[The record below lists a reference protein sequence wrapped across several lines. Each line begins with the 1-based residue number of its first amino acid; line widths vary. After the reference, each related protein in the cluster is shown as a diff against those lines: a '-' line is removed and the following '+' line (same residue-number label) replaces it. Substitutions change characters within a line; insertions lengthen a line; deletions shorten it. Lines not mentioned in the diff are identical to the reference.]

1 MGEAECI
8 ALALEEECDDLVG
21 VVGGGYGLERDGG
34 FMVLASCVHEPI
46 PAFRKC
52 CTHLAKCTILQIL

>member
-21 VVGGGYGLERDGG
+21 VVGGGYGFERDGG
-34 FMVLASCVHEPI
+34 FMVLAS
-46 PAFRKC
+46 
-52 CTHLAKCTILQIL
+52 